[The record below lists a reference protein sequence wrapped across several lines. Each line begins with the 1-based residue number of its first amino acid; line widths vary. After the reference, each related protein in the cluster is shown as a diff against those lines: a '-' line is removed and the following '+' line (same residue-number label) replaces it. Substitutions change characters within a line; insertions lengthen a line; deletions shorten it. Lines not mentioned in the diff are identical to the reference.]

1 MHKREDFTYIC
12 DCSFKI
18 SQPFK
23 YVDIVIASKCFLEK
37 TD

>member
-1 MHKREDFTYIC
+1 MHKREDFAYIC

-23 YVDIVIASKCFLEK
+23 YVDIVIASKCCLEK
-37 TD
+37 TA